1 LPALRALLPQE
12 DKMPDFYPAIGTAVA
27 LAGAD
32 KLAGDRAYAQMFR
45 HLGWSRGDMVAA
57 ATAEVLGGLLM
68 GPRVTRRLG
77 GLLVGAASLAVLIS
91 ELNHRDSKLAKP
103 RSMVLM
109 TALAAFFLP
118 GRA

>member
-1 LPALRALLPQE
+1 
-12 DKMPDFYPAIGTAVA
+12 
-27 LAGAD
+27 
-32 KLAGDRAYAQMFR
+32 MFR

-77 GLLVGAASLAVLIS
+77 GLLVGAASVAMLIS
-91 ELNHRDSKLAKP
+91 ELNHKDRNLAKP